1 MPTRGW
7 ASKISAGFLKGV
19 GKRPN
24 GPRLPIGAGG
34 GQVVLDSQPQNP
46 LGLQGHD
53 VLAIRTACRS
63 LLFSSGL
70 QIVETLVWL
79 IWQLPSPHLHE
90 ASP

>member
-1 MPTRGW
+1 M
-7 ASKISAGFLKGV
+7 
-19 GKRPN
+19 
-24 GPRLPIGAGG
+24 
-34 GQVVLDSQPQNP
+34 VLDSQPQNP

-79 IWQLPSPHLHE
+79 IWQLPSPHLNE
-90 ASP
+90 ASPRQGRCCLRRVPAASIQWFLQ

>member
-1 MPTRGW
+1 M
-7 ASKISAGFLKGV
+7 
-19 GKRPN
+19 
-24 GPRLPIGAGG
+24 
-34 GQVVLDSQPQNP
+34 VLDSQPQNP

-79 IWQLPSPHLHE
+79 IWPLPSPHLKE
-90 ASP
+90 GSPGQGAMLYAEGSCSLHPMVSPMTIGR

>member
-1 MPTRGW
+1 M
-7 ASKISAGFLKGV
+7 
-19 GKRPN
+19 
-24 GPRLPIGAGG
+24 
-34 GQVVLDSQPQNP
+34 VLDSQPQNP